1 MSNHAAVPF
10 LRRKSTVVAGA
21 VGAVV
26 ALGAGVT
33 LSNVF
38 AATSASSAAPAA
50 KAAPKV
56 VLPKANATFD
66 YQIGGAYT
74 PAKGVTAVSRDRS
87 AKPVKG
93 LYNVCYVNAFQ
104 AQPDALS
111 WWQKNHPDL
120 ILRGKDKRPVVDED
134 WNEALLDTSTADK
147 RTRLAAV
154 VGAWVD
160 GCAKNGFQA
169 VEPDNLDSY
178 ERSGGRLTKAHNAAF
193 AKLLTARAHA
203 VGLAVGQ
210 KNTVDMLSDRRMIGF
225 DFAVAEEC
233 GEYDECGDYAKAYAN
248 RVFVIEYENGGFSKA
263 CSGFGAKLGIVRRDL
278 DVAPRGAGGY
288 TFRTC

>member
-10 LRRKSTVVAGA
+10 LRRKSTVAAGA

-33 LSNVF
+33 LSDVF
-38 AATSASSAAPAA
+38 AATPAA

-56 VLPKANATFD
+56 TLPTANATFD
-66 YQIGGAYT
+66 YQIGGPYT

-87 AKPVKG
+87 AKPATG
-93 LYNVCYVNAFQ
+93 LYNICYVNAFQ

-120 ILRGKDKRPVVDED
+120 VLRDKDKRPVVDED

-147 RTRLAAV
+147 RTRLAQV
-154 VGAWVD
+154 VGEWVD
-160 GCAKNGFQA
+160 GCAKSGFQA

-193 AKLLTARAHA
+193 AKLLATRAHA
-203 VGLAVGQ
+203 AGLAVGQ
-210 KNTVDMLSDRRMIGF
+210 KNTVDMLPDRTKIGF

-233 GEYDECGDYAKAYAN
+233 GEYNECGDYAKAYAN
-248 RVFVIEYENGGFSKA
+248 RVFVIEYQDGGFSRA
-263 CSGFGAKLGIVRRDL
+263 CAGFGAKLGIVQRDL
-278 DVAPRGAGGY
+278 DVAPRGSGGY
-288 TFRTC
+288 VFHTC

>member
-1 MSNHAAVPF
+1 MSNHASVPF
-10 LRRKSTVVAGA
+10 HRRRSTVVAGA

-26 ALGAGVT
+26 VLGAGVT

-38 AATSASSAAPAA
+38 AAGTDA
-50 KAAPKV
+50 KTAPKV
-56 VLPKANATFD
+56 VLPTADATFD
-66 YQIGGAYT
+66 YQIGGAYS

-87 AKPVKG
+87 ARPVKG
-93 LYNVCYVNAFQ
+93 LYNVCYINAFQ

-120 ILRGKDKRPVVDED
+120 ILRDRDKRPVIDED

-154 VGAWVD
+154 IGPWVD
-160 GCAKNGFQA
+160 GCAKAGFQA

-193 AKLLTARAHA
+193 ATLLAGRAHA
-203 VGLAVGQ
+203 ASLAIGQ
-210 KNTVDMLSDRRMIGF
+210 KNTVDMLADRTKIGF

-233 GEYDECGDYAKAYAN
+233 GEYDECGDYAKAYTN
-248 RVFVIEYENGGFSKA
+248 HVFVIEYGNDGFSKA
-263 CSGFGAKLGIVRRDL
+263 CSGFGTKLAIVQRDR
-278 DVAPRGAGGY
+278 DVAPRGSGGY

>member
-1 MSNHAAVPF
+1 MSKHSAVPF
-10 LRRKSTVVAGA
+10 LRRRSTVVAGA
-21 VGAVV
+21 VGVAA
-26 ALGAGVT
+26 ALGAGLT

-38 AATSASSAAPAA
+38 AATPAV

-56 VLPKANATFD
+56 VLPTANATFD

-87 AKPVKG
+87 AKPATG

-104 AQPDALS
+104 TQPDALD
-111 WWQKNHPDL
+111 WWQDKHPDL
-120 ILRGKDKRPVVDED
+120 ILRDKNGDPVIDED
-134 WNEALLDTSTADK
+134 WDEALLDTSTADK
-147 RTRLAAV
+147 RTRLTNV

-160 GCAKNGFQA
+160 GCATSGFQA

-193 AKLLTARAHA
+193 AKLLADRAHA
-203 VGLAVGQ
+203 KGLAIGQ
-210 KNTVDMLSDRRMIGF
+210 KNTADMVSDSTKIGF

-233 GEYDECGDYAKAYAN
+233 GRYNECGDYAKAYAN
-248 RVFVIEYENGGFSKA
+248 RVFVIEYEDNGFQRA
-263 CSGFGAKLGIVRRDL
+263 CTDFGSKLGIVQRDV
-278 DVAPRGAGGY
+278 DVSPRGSSGY
-288 TFRTC
+288 AFKTC